1 MSRTTVPATPATR
14 FLRSRG
20 VAFVAHRYDYQE
32 HGGTRVAARAL
43 GAAEHAVIKTLVVE
57 TSDGRPVLVLMHG
70 DRELSTKTLARLL
83 GVKSVSPCSPADAQ
97 RYTGYSVGGI
107 SPFATRRDLPVY
119 AERTIFELER
129 LFVNGGARGV
139 LVEMAPEALSVALA
153 PHVIDAALV
162 P

>member
-1 MSRTTVPATPATR
+1 M
-14 FLRSRG
+14 
-20 VAFVAHRYDYQE
+20 
-32 HGGTRVAARAL
+32 AARAL